1 MSRTAGYICGGAML
15 EIKLLFERNVQT
27 IIRQLCKENTSIVR
41 IQRYFVPKFYSKML
55 AVPFVV

>member
-1 MSRTAGYICGGAML
+1 ML

-27 IIRQLCKENTSIVR
+27 IIRQLRKENTSIVR
-41 IQRYFVPKFYSKML
+41 IQRYFIPKFYSKML